1 MAKRQEPRMQW
12 ELLYLLFPIALL
24 FRRGRR

>member
-1 MAKRQEPRMQW
+1 MAKRQEPRVQW

-24 FRRGRR
+24 FKRRRR